1 MTVRVVMT
9 NNVAVITVIVTVGVT
24 VTETVTLTVAEA
36 DKMTV

>member
-1 MTVRVVMT
+1 MRVVVT

-24 VTETVTLTVAEA
+24 VTEMVTLTVAEA